1 MLSFRIRC
9 LCGCC
14 FSIYKEIRKWVFS
27 CKLKVLESKI
37 VTVRILKQANQ
48 TIKEAY
54 LKSLRQEE
62 EPVKFKS
69 FSKTQN
75 GMFFF
80 NTSRG
85 STIERTNLLVSIMSS
100 RRFQDVFSVTV
111 FTLKTCWRRL
121 QDQQMFAGS
130 VNFSFDNKH
139 FQNVSFIKTQ
149 KTGFLTF

>member
-100 RRFQDVFSVTV
+100 RHFQNVCSVTV
-111 FTLKTCWRRL
+111 FRLPRRL
-121 QDQQMFAGS
+121 QDVLKDAKLLHWRRVEDVFKT
-130 VNFSFDNKH
+130 NKCLLG
-139 FQNVSFIKTQ
+139 NIYS
-149 KTGFLTF
+149 